1 MENKQSEE
9 RQHRVE
15 ILNELELPECVDFFR
30 IPKPTSEEKENQTLM
45 NKYKLKQMNKLQVIT
60 LFISASMKMRG
71 MKKHQSNK
79 ECMGEWT
86 DFLLKL
92 NMAISKTAYDPNFC

>member
-15 ILNELELPECVDFFR
+15 ILNELELPACVDFFR

-45 NKYKLKQMNKLQVIT
+45 NKYKLKQMNQLHVIG
-60 LFISASMKMRG
+60 LLMSYLHKMRG
-71 MKKHQSNK
+71 MKKHQSNN

-86 DFLLKL
+86 DVLLKIT
-92 NMAISKTAYDPNFC
+92 MAISKTAYDPNFC

>member
-30 IPKPTSEEKENQTLM
+30 IPKPTSEEKENKTMM
-45 NKYKLKQMNKLQVIT
+45 NKYKLKQMNQLHVIS
-60 LFISASMKMRG
+60 LLMSYLHKIRG
-71 MKKHQSNK
+71 MKKHQSNN

-86 DFLLKL
+86 DVLLKIT
-92 NMAISKTAYDPNFC
+92 MAISKTAYDPTFC

>member
-15 ILNELELPECVDFFR
+15 ILNELELPACVDFFR

-92 NMAISKTAYDPNFC
+92 NMAISKTAYDPTFC